1 MSDYVTQNYIIA
13 GCRLPMLVHGVCA
26 HNDTLQLNVVSQ
38 LFNLRN
44 LIRAEIILGNLNRFD
59 RIAIESD

>member
-1 MSDYVTQNYIIA
+1 
-13 GCRLPMLVHGVCA
+13 MLVHGVHA

>member
-1 MSDYVTQNYIIA
+1 MLPTIIA
-13 GCRLPMLVHGVCA
+13 RASDCSPSANIRICRVH
-26 HNDTLQLNVVSQ
+26 NDDTLQLNVVSQ

-59 RIAIESD
+59 RIAIESN